1 MPTQKF
7 KIVYTRNSYGF
18 APAGTASEVVEF
30 TCADPVIAVSAY
42 ATEVVRVSKTGWNS
56 AEVFPVVADPLPLF
70 TAKAPEKAKES
81 KLFNGYGTKTLAPA
95 KAPVA
100 SGPKSDKFFT
110 PDSTW
115 ISHVT
120 WEAFNSSIGIH
131 FSGDKAG
138 TYRIYKSDYATFC
151 NFKTWVG
158 IGNSA
163 GSYYNSNIKGLPVLK
178 SK

>member
-7 KIVYTRNSYGF
+7 KIVWTGGLN
-18 APAGTASEVVEF
+18 TAYEVVEF
-30 TCADPVIAVSAY
+30 TCADPLLAIKAY
-42 ATEVVRVSKTGWNS
+42 VEAITRSTS
-56 AEVFPVVADPLPLF
+56 STADVFPVVDEPKPLF
-70 TAKAPEKAKES
+70 STKTATKVGKS
-81 KLFNGYGTKTLAPA
+81 KLFDDYTES
-95 KAPVA
+95 VA
-100 SGPKSDKFFT
+100 TGPKHDKFLT

-131 FSGDKAG
+131 FLRGG
-138 TYRIYKSDYATFC
+138 YVIYESDYATFC
-151 NFKTWVG
+151 NFKTWVE

-163 GSYYNSNIKGLPVLK
+163 GAYYNSNVKGLEVLK

>member
-7 KIVYTRNSYGF
+7 KIVYIRASYGF

-42 ATEVVRVSKTGWNS
+42 ASEVVRVSKTGWTS
-56 AEVFPVVADPLPLF
+56 AEVFPVVAEPLPLF
-70 TAKAPEKAKES
+70 TAKAPEKVKES
-81 KLFNGYGTKTLAPA
+81 KLFTGYGTKPA
-95 KAPVA
+95 AKPPVA
-100 SGPKSDKFFT
+100 SGPKSDKFAT
-110 PDSTW
+110 PDSGW
-115 ISHVT
+115 IHHVT